1 MTRLASDRLV
11 MLVRFAQG
19 SARGFVCTSGKGP
32 LDDRHESDSSNLA
45 TSRLDGKVGRL
56 QPAWLSHPSNR
67 PTSSNLTAHTRAR
80 EAGAHVRV
88 SPAWL
93 YLFIPAVFGFWLDEV
108 RRLDGFS
115 NGAGFGRPTSPSNLV
130 LVGWTE

>member
-11 MLVRFAQG
+11 TFVSFAQG
-19 SARGFVCTSGKGP
+19 SVCGFFRTSGKGP
-32 LDDRHESDSSNLA
+32 LHECLESDSSNLVK
-45 TSRLDGKVGRL
+45 SRLDGKVGRL

-115 NGAGFGRPTSPSNLV
+115 NGAGFGRPTLPSNLV
-130 LVGWTE
+130 LAGWTE

>member
-11 MLVRFAQG
+11 TFVSFAQG
-19 SARGFVCTSGKGP
+19 SARGFVRTFGKGP
-32 LDDRHESDSSNLA
+32 LHECHNGDSSNLMK
-45 TSRLDGKVGRL
+45 SRLDGKVGRL
-56 QPAWLSHPSNR
+56 QPALLSHPSNR

-80 EAGAHVRV
+80 EACPRVHV

-93 YLFIPAVFGFWLDEV
+93 YLFIPAVFVFWLDEV
-108 RRLDGFS
+108 RRLDGLS

>member
-1 MTRLASDRLV
+1 MTRLVSDRLV
-11 MLVRFAQG
+11 TFVSFAHG
-19 SARGFVCTSGKGP
+19 SALGLFRSSGKGP
-32 LDDRHESDSSNLA
+32 LHECLESDSSNLVK
-45 TSRLDGKVGRL
+45 SRLAGEVGRL

-80 EAGAHVRV
+80 EAGALARV
-88 SPAWL
+88 SPSWF
-93 YLFIPAVFGFWLDEV
+93 YLFIPTVFCFWLDEV

-115 NGAGFGRPTSPSNLV
+115 NSGVCSRPTSPSNLV

>member
-11 MLVRFAQG
+11 TFVSFAQG
-19 SARGFVCTSGKGP
+19 SARGFFRMSGKGP
-32 LDDRHESDSSNLA
+32 LHECLENDSSNLVK
-45 TSRLDGKVGRL
+45 SRLDGKVGRL

-80 EAGAHVRV
+80 EAGALARV
-88 SPAWL
+88 SPTGL

-108 RRLDGFS
+108 GRLDGLS
-115 NGAGFGRPTSPSNLV
+115 NGAVFGRPTLPSNLV

>member
-1 MTRLASDRLV
+1 MIRLASDRLV
-11 MLVRFAQG
+11 TLVSFAQG
-19 SARGFVCTSGKGP
+19 SALGLFRSSGKGP
-32 LDDRHESDSSNLA
+32 LHECHGSDSSNLVE
-45 TSRLDGKVGRL
+45 SRLDGKVGRL
-56 QPAWLSHPSNR
+56 KPARLSHPSNR

-80 EAGAHVRV
+80 EAGARAHV

-130 LVGWTE
+130 LAGWTE

>member
-11 MLVRFAQG
+11 TFVSFAQG
-19 SARGFVCTSGKGP
+19 SASGFFRTSGKGP
-32 LDDRHESDSSNLA
+32 LNERIESDSSNLVK
-45 TSRLDGKVGRL
+45 SRLDGKVGRL

-80 EAGAHVRV
+80 EAGARAHV
-88 SPAWL
+88 SPARL